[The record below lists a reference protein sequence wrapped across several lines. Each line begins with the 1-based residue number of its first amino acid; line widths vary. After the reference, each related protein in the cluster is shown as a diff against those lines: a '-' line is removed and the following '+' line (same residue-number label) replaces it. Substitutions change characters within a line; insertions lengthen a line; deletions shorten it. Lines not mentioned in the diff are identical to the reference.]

1 MSSSCGRRRR
11 RTRCQ
16 RTGRDGARTDEED
29 VRRRAR
35 RRSIGTN
42 ERTTDATRL
51 DDDALHL
58 LVRDVDLERVEHL
71 APEVLR
77 VDVREVFLV
86 RDHGVRPRC
95 GCVGGG
101 ARGGSD
107 DERNARRVTMTRGTF
122 PQMLDTARDRHSHH
136 HFVRRGR
143 VARASGVTGAS
154 AFPALPR
161 FFPPFAATTLSLSP
175 RTTALDA
182 SSSSATCS
190 TFLFSPAF
198 ALSRAA
204 SASGP
209 FHTKRSRGGVQRRQL
224 KLKGV
229 EGGD

>member
-122 PQMLDTARDRHSHH
+122 PVFFSAHH
-136 HFVRRGR
+136 TR
-143 VARASGVTGAS
+143 S
-154 AFPALPR
+154 AFSSSLRPPRPRRARLRGDRRERLPR
-161 FFPPFAATTLSLSP
+161 SSPLLPTLRGDNSLSLPPHDRPRRVVLQRDVLHVSLLAPRSP
-175 RTTALDA
+175 
-182 SSSSATCS
+182 C
-190 TFLFSPAF
+190 
-198 ALSRAA
+198 RAPRPPQ
-204 SASGP
+204 G
-209 FHTKRSRGGVQRRQL
+209 RSIQSEVGVEF
-224 KLKGV
+224 KGV
-229 EGGD
+229 S